1 MEFINTI
8 QTVYTTVVAYIG
20 AHPLLDALVRLCVS
34 LGCGFLIGLERTKRS
49 KEAGI
54 RTHCII
60 ASASA
65 LIMIVSKY
73 GFADMVDAAGNALA
87 GTRGVDPSRIAAQVV
102 SGISFLG
109 AGVIFKNGNTVK
121 GLTTAAGIWAT
132 AGVGLACGAGMY
144 AIAVAVTLMI
154 LIVQLLMHKFSIGND
169 AYSTSEIRITM
180 VDTPEIRAALKAK
193 QEELGIS
200 ITNSRITTC
209 GDNTLNLILQ
219 VRLKNAIPFK
229 EIMRFMD
236 DHPEIKSLSV

>member
-1 MEFINTI
+1 MEFFDAIFT
-8 QTVYTTVVAYIG
+8 YIS
-20 AHPLLDALVRLCVS
+20 AHPLLDGTVRLLVS
-34 LGCGFLIGLERTKRS
+34 LFCGFLIGLERTKRS

-65 LIMIVSKY
+65 LIMLVSKY

-144 AIAVAVTLMI
+144 GIALAVTLMI
-154 LIVQLLMHKFSIGND
+154 LAVQLIMHRFSIGND
-169 AYSTSEIRITM
+169 AYSTSEIRITL
-180 VDTPEIRAALKAK
+180 VDTPEIRAALRAK
-193 QEELGIS
+193 QEELGIA

-219 VRLKNAIPFK
+219 VRLKKAIPFK

-236 DHPEIKSLSV
+236 EHPEIHSLSV

>member
-1 MEFINTI
+1 MEFINII
-8 QTVYTTVVAYIG
+8 QTVYTTVLTYIG
-20 AHPLLDALVRLCVS
+20 AHPLLDALVRLFVS
-34 LGCGFLIGLERTKRS
+34 LLCGFLIGLERTKRS

-121 GLTTAAGIWAT
+121 GLTTA
-132 AGVGLACGAGMY
+132 GVGLACGAGMY
-144 AIAVAVTLMI
+144 AIAIAVTLMI
-154 LIVQLLMHKFSIGND
+154 LLVQLLMHKFSIGND

-193 QEELGIS
+193 QAELGIS

-209 GDNTLNLILQ
+209 GDNTLNMILQ
-219 VRLKNAIPFK
+219 VRLKDAIPFK
-229 EIMRFMD
+229 EIMKFMD
-236 DHPEIKSLSV
+236 EHPEIKSLSI

>member
-1 MEFINTI
+1 MEFFNMITEFI
-8 QTVYTTVVAYIG
+8 KLHPILDCVIRLVAS
-20 AHPLLDALVRLCVS
+20 LL
-34 LGCGFLIGLERTKRS
+34 CGFFIGLERTKRS

-73 GFADMVDAAGNALA
+73 GFADMIDAAGNALA

-144 AIAVAVTLMI
+144 AIALAVTVII
-154 LIVQLLMHKFSIGND
+154 LAVQLLMHKFSIGND

-180 VDTPEIRAALKAK
+180 VDTPEVRRALKEK
-193 QEELGIS
+193 QKELGIT

-209 GDNTLNLILQ
+209 ADNTLNLILQ

-229 EIMRFMD
+229 EMMQFID
-236 DHPEIKSLSV
+236 AHPEIKSISI